1 MRLKTLNVL
10 MSVFMWGTLSARAQT
25 LTGAIDMH
33 AHSDPDGTARSID
46 AIDLAKLAKGR
57 GMRAIVLKNH
67 YEPTASLAYIVRK
80 EVPGIEVFG
89 GISLDLTVGGV
100 NPAAVEWMTKVK
112 GGLGKVVWLPTFDSE
127 NQAAPAGRPFA
138 SVVRDGVVTQE
149 VGQVIALAA
158 KNHLVLETGHSSPAE
173 ALIIIREAK
182 KQGVENVMVTHAM
195 STPVNM
201 SIADMQA
208 AAKLGAYLE
217 LVWVRPGSEA
227 AAQYV
232 KAIRAVGPEYIVLS
246 SDLGQAN
253 NPVHPEGL
261 LAMYQYLVSQGISVG
276 EIDRMAKVNPAKLLG
291 LK

>member
-1 MRLKTLNVL
+1 
-10 MSVFMWGTLSARAQT
+10 
-25 LTGAIDMH
+25 
-33 AHSDPDGTARSID
+33 
-46 AIDLAKLAKGR
+46 
-57 GMRAIVLKNH
+57 
-67 YEPTASLAYIVRK
+67 
-80 EVPGIEVFG
+80 
-89 GISLDLTVGGV
+89 
-100 NPAAVEWMTKVK
+100 
-112 GGLGKVVWLPTFDSE
+112 
-127 NQAAPAGRPFA
+127 
-138 SVVRDGVVTQE
+138 
-149 VGQVIALAA
+149 
-158 KNHLVLETGHSSPAE
+158 LVLETGHSSPAE

-195 STPVNM
+195 SAPVNM

-227 AAQYV
+227 GAQYV

-253 NPVHPEGL
+253 NPVHPDGL